1 MSQYPSFGPQDPFGG
16 SGKDPFGQQPNPSP
30 YQSPSGGPDYGYQ
43 SQTPPISPL
52 ALISAIVG
60 SCSLMISFFGCCC
73 GGLLAPIP
81 LLGGVAAAIMGH
93 IAMVQIDRNPGV
105 NSGKEWAIVG
115 LATGYPAILI
125 SMGWLFLL
133 LLRLF
138 PVFVPLQPGRQV
150 GR

>member
-1 MSQYPSFGPQDPFGG
+1 MSQYPSFGQQDPFG
-16 SGKDPFGQQPNPSP
+16 GKDPFGQQPNPSP
-30 YQSPSGGPDYGYQ
+30 YQSPSGGPEYGYQ
-43 SQTPPISPL
+43 SHTPPLSPL

-60 SCSLMISFFGCCC
+60 GVSLMISFFSCCC
-73 GGLLAPIP
+73 VFTAPVS

-93 IAMVQIDRNPGV
+93 IAMVQIDKNPGV

-125 SMGWLFLL
+125 SLGWLFFM

-138 PVFVPLQPGRQV
+138 PVFVPMQPPR
-150 GR
+150 RINN